1 MANTREQL
9 VAATKELLWER
20 GYEATSP
27 RAILEKSGAGQGSFY
42 HHFSSKAALAAA
54 ALQEAADDMRCNL
67 EPILHSNA
75 PALQRIR
82 DYLTM
87 PREELRGCRIGRMTH
102 EPIIRQDETLRDPIV
117 AYFSYA
123 EQELATV
130 LAEAQRE
137 GALSENIN
145 VDDLAATLLATVQGG
160 YVLARG
166 FQDPERMH
174 QAIRG
179 ALTLID
185 SIEQKKE
192 V

>member
-1 MANTREQL
+1 
-9 VAATKELLWER
+9 
-20 GYEATSP
+20 
-27 RAILEKSGAGQGSFY
+27 
-42 HHFSSKAALAAA
+42 
-54 ALQEAADDMRCNL
+54 
-67 EPILHSNA
+67 
-75 PALQRIR
+75 
-82 DYLTM
+82 
-87 PREELRGCRIGRMTH
+87 
-102 EPIIRQDETLRDPIV
+102 
-117 AYFSYA
+117 
-123 EQELATV
+123 
-130 LAEAQRE
+130 
-137 GALSENIN
+137 